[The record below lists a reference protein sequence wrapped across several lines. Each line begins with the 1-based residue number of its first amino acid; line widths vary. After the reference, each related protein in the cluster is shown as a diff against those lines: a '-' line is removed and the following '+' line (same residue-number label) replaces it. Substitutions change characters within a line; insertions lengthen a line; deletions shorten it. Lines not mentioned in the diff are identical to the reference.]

1 MNETLKEREKLL
13 SSRTKMKSHWSS
25 GERKRGRFEHLTA
38 AAQRREKERERE
50 REKREREKREREKRE
65 EREQLAGESLLSLSS
80 CGPPPPFY
88 F

>member
-25 GERKRGRFEHLTA
+25 GERKRWRFEHLTA

-50 REKREREKREREKRE
+50 REKRERVKRE